1 MAELAYIRV
10 STVEQN
16 TERQLAKCTIE
27 FDKVYE
33 DRASGGSTNR
43 PELAKLMDY
52 AREGDT
58 IHIHS
63 IDRLARSLDDLRQ
76 LVTDWNN
83 SGISVRFHNE
93 GLNFTAGSNTP
104 IAELMLNMLGAV
116 AEFERAMIRERQ
128 VEGIAKAKAKG
139 KYKGRKPNLERNI
152 KILELRESGKSLR
165 KIASMLD
172 CNVCTVQR
180 ALKAHETKQSLQ
192 TPSDLEK
199 EYL

>member
-16 TERQLAKCTIE
+16 TERQLSGCGIT

-33 DRASGGSTNR
+33 DKASGGSTKR

-58 IHIHS
+58 IHVHS
-63 IDRLARSLDDLRQ
+63 IDRLARSLDDLRK

-83 SGISVRFHNE
+83 RGITVRFHKE
-93 GLNFTAGSNTP
+93 GLNFTSDDNTP

-116 AEFERAMIRERQ
+116 AQFERSIIRERQ
-128 VEGIAKAKAKG
+128 AEGIAKAVFKG
-139 KYKGRKPNLERNI
+139 KFKGRQPNTERNT
-152 KILELRESGKSLR
+152 KIQELRDSGMSIR
-165 KIASMLD
+165 KIAAELD
-172 CNVCTVQR
+172 CDPSTVQR
-180 ALKAHETKQSLQ
+180 AIKIQK
-192 TPSDLEK
+192 
-199 EYL
+199 

>member
-16 TERQLAKCTIE
+16 TERQLDKCTVE

-33 DRASGGSTNR
+33 DKASGGSTNR
-43 PELAKLMDY
+43 PELEKLMDY

-63 IDRLARSLDDLRQ
+63 IDRLARSLDDLRK

-83 SGISVRFHNE
+83 AGITVRFHKE
-93 GLNFTAGSNTP
+93 GLNFTADDTTP

-116 AEFERAMIRERQ
+116 AQFERAMIKERQ
-128 VEGIAKAKAKG
+128 AEGIAKAKAKG
-139 KYKGRKPNLERNI
+139 KYQGRKPNFERNL

-165 KIASMLD
+165 KIANMLD
-172 CNVCTVQR
+172 CNLSTVQR
-180 ALKAHETKQSLQ
+180 ALKAHETERGQLN
-192 TPSDLEK
+192 PSD
-199 EYL
+199 

>member
-16 TERQLAKCTIE
+16 TERQLSGCGIT

-33 DRASGGSTNR
+33 DKASGGSTKR

-58 IHIHS
+58 VHVHS
-63 IDRLARSLDDLRQ
+63 IDRLARSLDDLRK

-83 SGISVRFHNE
+83 KGITIRFHKE
-93 GLNFTAGSNTP
+93 GLNFTADDNTP

-116 AEFERAMIRERQ
+116 AQFERAIIRERQ
-128 VEGIAKAKAKG
+128 TEGISKAKDKG
-139 KYKGRKPNLERNI
+139 RYKGRKPDYERNI
-152 KILELRESGKSLR
+152 KIRGLRQDGLSIR
-165 KIASMLD
+165 KIASELN
-172 CNVCTVQR
+172 CNPSTVQR
-180 ALKAHETKQSLQ
+180 SLKLKN
-192 TPSDLEK
+192 
-199 EYL
+199 